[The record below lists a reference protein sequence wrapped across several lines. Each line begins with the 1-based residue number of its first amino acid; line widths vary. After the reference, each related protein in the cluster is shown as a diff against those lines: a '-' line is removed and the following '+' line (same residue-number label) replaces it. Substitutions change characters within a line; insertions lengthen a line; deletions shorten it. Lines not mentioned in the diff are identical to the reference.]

1 MPAPSPGSSDDR
13 EVERNTL
20 VDSFLRD
27 PRSRVHDP
35 RVVSAM
41 REVPRHR
48 FVPPERQA
56 DAYEDRPLP
65 IGHGQTISQPSLV
78 AFMTQELKPRP
89 ADRVLEIGTG
99 SGYQAAILSR
109 LVGEVF
115 SVEIVPSL
123 AERAGQVI
131 RELRYDNV
139 RIRCGD
145 GHAGWPEAA
154 PFDAILVACAP
165 ESVPGPLVS
174 QLREGGRLLVP
185 VGPQSEPQELLI
197 LEKQDG
203 QLRRQ
208 GNLPVRFVPMTGGD
222 PPT

>member
-1 MPAPSPGSSDDR
+1 MPAPSSGSSDDR
-13 EVERNTL
+13 ERERNTL

-27 PRSRVHDP
+27 PSSRVHDP

-48 FVPPERQA
+48 FVPPERQG

-78 AFMTQELKPRP
+78 AFMTQELETRP
-89 ADRVLEIGTG
+89 TDRVLEIGTG

-123 AERAGQVI
+123 AERAARVI
-131 RELRYDNV
+131 RELRYENV

-154 PFDAILVACAP
+154 PFDSILVACAP
-165 ESVPGPLVS
+165 ESVPGPLVA
-174 QLREGGRLLVP
+174 QLREGGRLVVP

-208 GNLPVRFVPMTGGD
+208 GNLPVRFVPMTGRD
-222 PPT
+222 QPT